1 MTNTEILLSVSN
13 VLLPVLT
20 YFAGVQRGNRTRTE
34 DIARHEAERAEERQR
49 ELEAAKAKRIGDVVG
64 RYRQLWAKRESSSL
78 QGMLKAGVRSLESSA
93 EVAEACRLIEREG
106 MPPGIPR
113 TYAAELEGADLLVF
127 FQLVGPHAS
136 EVLNEPL
143 MRELATQARQGRDS
157 KAAL

>member
-1 MTNTEILLSVSN
+1 MTNTEILLGVAAI
-13 VLLPVLT
+13 VLPVLT
-20 YFAGVQRGNRTRTE
+20 YFAGVQRERQRRQE
-34 DIARHEAERAEERQR
+34 DIAQHEAELAEARQR
-49 ELEAAKAKRIGDVVG
+49 ELEAAKAQRIGDVVG

-106 MPPGIPR
+106 MPPGIPH
-113 TYAAELEGADLLVF
+113 TYAAGLERADLLVF

-136 EVLNEPL
+136 EVLDEPL
-143 MRELATQARQGRDS
+143 MRELASQARQGRDP